1 MTSNSRFFESPQAAA
16 KYKHQLLKSY
26 IPAWAGKVG
35 SRSSGKRV
43 VVYDAYAGPGR
54 YDDQQPGSPEVVVD
68 TAAAM
73 AAIRRVYSVFTD
85 KERSYVDRL
94 TVLLQEKGIDP
105 ATYEVRL
112 GPVDTHIDSVLA
124 LASEDPLFVFLDPF
138 GLTVPFET
146 LVQILKSRDKRG
158 FSWLLQP
165 KTELLINFSYEAVR
179 RIAGVLQSEKDYP
192 AKTGQIS
199 ALNSALGGEWWQD
212 IVLSGA
218 VDWVAQVLSGF
229 ANRVGASAGYEH
241 ITAEVADSL
250 HAKPV
255 YELVLF
261 TRHPDGLWE
270 MATAMSYAR
279 RDWRA
284 HLRSQLETER
294 GGQMELGPLNFED
307 NEDEWVREI
316 AANIEALLTEVS
328 TFTVETNL
336 GKVLGRTLG
345 LAREMHLRKALKS
358 LERRGIVAPCSKG
371 DLQRAVVTRA

>member
-1 MTSNSRFFESPQAAA
+1 MTNNSRFFESPQAAA

-43 VVYDAYAGPGR
+43 VVYDAYSGPGR
-54 YDDQQPGSPEVVVD
+54 YDDQQPGSAELVVD

-112 GPVDTHIDSVLA
+112 GPVDTHIGNVLA

-158 FSWLLQP
+158 FSRLLQP
-165 KTELLINFSYEAVR
+165 KTEVLMNFSYEAVR

-192 AKTGQIS
+192 AKAGQIS
-199 ALNSALGGEWWQD
+199 ALNSALGGEWWQE
-212 IVLSGA
+212 IVRSGA
-218 VDWVAQVLSGF
+218 VDWVGQVLSGF

-250 HAKPV
+250 HVKPV

-284 HLRSQLETER
+284 HLRSQLETEL
-294 GGQMELGPLNFED
+294 GGQMELGPLNFKD
-307 NEDEWVREI
+307 NEDEWVCEI
-316 AANIEALLTEVS
+316 AANIQALLAEVS

-358 LERRGIVAPCSKG
+358 LEGRGIVAPCSKG